1 MRHAHLLLATMVA
14 LACAREK
21 APAGSATTTTA
32 AAAVAPQQVTITATD
47 YGYQLPS
54 APIHA
59 GLTTITL
66 ANSGKEL
73 HQIQFA
79 RLTGGKTVAD
89 FGEALKAGGPP
100 PSWALIQGGPNGAL
114 PGSQSEATLEL
125 EPGQYV
131 LYCRIPSP
139 DGTAHV
145 AKGMILGMEVLPDSA
160 PAAPLPP
167 GDIQMALAD
176 YSFTMSQAI
185 TAGKHEF
192 SVTNTATQPHEV
204 VVVRL
209 APGATMEPWGAW
221 LTGGMKGPPPG
232 TPFAGITDIAPGAV
246 QNFTAEFTPGTYG
259 LICFVPDA
267 GDGKPH
273 VLHGMS
279 VTFTVS

>member
-1 MRHAHLLLATMVA
+1 MRHPQLLLATMVA
-14 LACAREK
+14 LACAKEP
-21 APAGSATTTTA
+21 APAGSATTVA
-32 AAAVAPQQVTITATD
+32 APQQVTITATD
-47 YGYQLPS
+47 FGYQLPS

-73 HQIQFA
+73 HQIQFV
-79 RLTGGKTVAD
+79 RLTDGKTAAD

-100 PSWALIQGGPNGAL
+100 PAWALIQGGPNGAL
-114 PGSQSEATLEL
+114 PGSSSSATLML
-125 EPGQYV
+125 DAGQYV

-139 DGTAHV
+139 DGTSHM
-145 AKGMILGMEVLPDSA
+145 AKGMVLGMEVLPDSA
-160 PAAPLPP
+160 PAAALPA
-167 GDIQMALAD
+167 GDIQMTLVD
-176 YSFTMSQAI
+176 YSFSMSQPI

-192 SVTNTATQPHEV
+192 AVTNKAAQPHEV

-221 LTGGMKGPPPG
+221 LTGGMQGPPPG
-232 TPFAGITDIAPGAV
+232 APFAGITDIAPGAS

>member
-1 MRHAHLLLATMVA
+1 MRHAPLLLATMVT
-14 LACAREK
+14 LACASDK
-21 APAGSATTTTA
+21 AASRGGAEASAE
-32 AAAVAPQQVTITATD
+32 PQQLTITATD
-47 YGYQLPS
+47 FGYQLPS

-66 ANSGKEL
+66 VNTGKEL
-73 HQIQFA
+73 HQIQLA
-79 RLTGGKTVAD
+79 RLTEGKTAAE
-89 FGEALKAGGPP
+89 FGEALKAGGPLP
-100 PSWALIQGGPNGAL
+100 AWALIQGGPNGAL
-114 PGSQSEATLEL
+114 PGGQSDATLAL
-125 EPGQYV
+125 DAGQYV

-160 PAAPLPP
+160 PAAALSS
-167 GDIQMALAD
+167 GDIQMALND
-176 YSFTMSQAI
+176 YSFTMSQPI
-185 TAGKHEF
+185 TAGKHQF
-192 SVTNTATQPHEV
+192 SVTNQAAQPHEV

-221 LTGGMKGPPPG
+221 LTGGMQGPPPG
-232 TPFAGITDIAPGAV
+232 APFAGITDIAPGAV

-267 GDGKPH
+267 ADGKPH
-273 VLHGMS
+273 LLHGMS

>member
-1 MRHAHLLLATMVA
+1 MRHAHLLLATLVA
-14 LACAREK
+14 LACAKEP
-21 APAGSATTTTA
+21 APAGSAA
-32 AAAVAPQQVTITATD
+32 SVAPPQQVTITATD

-66 ANSGKEL
+66 ANAGKEL

-79 RLTGGKTVAD
+79 RLTEGKTVAD
-89 FGEALKAGGPP
+89 FGEALKAGGPLP
-100 PSWALIQGGPNGAL
+100 AWALIQGGPNGAL
-114 PGSQSEATLEL
+114 PGSQSSATLAL
-125 EPGQYV
+125 EAGQYV

-160 PAAPLPP
+160 PVAALAS
-167 GDIQMALAD
+167 GDIQMALND
-176 YSFTMSQAI
+176 YSFTMSKPI

-192 SVTNTATQPHEV
+192 AVTNQAAQPHEV

-209 APGATMEPWGAW
+209 APGATMEPWSAW
-221 LTGGMKGPPPG
+221 LTGGMQGPPPG
-232 TPFAGITDIAPGAV
+232 APFAGITDIAPGAS

-259 LICFVPDA
+259 LICFVGDA
-267 GDGKPH
+267 TDGRPH

>member
-1 MRHAHLLLATMVA
+1 MRPISLVPLALMA
-14 LACAREK
+14 LACAKEP
-21 APAGSATTTTA
+21 APAGTVTSVA
-32 AAAVAPQQVTITATD
+32 APQQVTITAMD

-79 RLTGGKTVAD
+79 RLTEGKTVAD

-100 PSWALIQGGPNGAL
+100 PAWAISQGGPNGAL
-114 PGSQSEATLEL
+114 PGGQSSATLVL

-131 LYCRIPSP
+131 LYCRIPSA

-160 PAAPLPP
+160 PVAALSS
-167 GDIQMALAD
+167 GDIQMALND
-176 YSFTMSQAI
+176 YSFTMSQPV

-192 SVTNTATQPHEV
+192 SVTNQAAQPHEV

-232 TPFAGITDIAPGAV
+232 APFAGITDIPPGAV

>member
-1 MRHAHLLLATMVA
+1 MRYTHLLLATMVA
-14 LACAREK
+14 LGCAKEP
-21 APAGSATTTTA
+21 APPSRATSVA
-32 AAAVAPQQVTITATD
+32 APQQVTITAMD

-54 APIHA
+54 TPIHA

-73 HQIQFA
+73 HQMQLV
-79 RLTGGKTVAD
+79 RLSDGKTAAE
-89 FGEALKAGGPP
+89 FGEALKAGGPLP
-100 PSWALIQGGPNGAL
+100 AWALIQGGPNGAL
-114 PGSQSEATLEL
+114 PGSTSSATLVL
-125 EPGQYV
+125 DAGQYV

-145 AKGMILGMEVLPDSA
+145 AKGMILGMDVLPDSA
-160 PAAPLPP
+160 SGTALPS
-167 GDIQMALAD
+167 GDIQMALND
-176 YSFTMSQAI
+176 YSFTMSQLV
-185 TAGKHEF
+185 TAGRHEF
-192 SVTNTATQPHEV
+192 AVTNQAKQPHEV

-232 TPFAGITDIAPGAV
+232 MPFAGITDIAPGAS

-259 LICFVPDA
+259 LICFVRDA